1 VKRDRERLAMVNPA
15 VGPTFKCAAAKR
27 AVEKAICSD
36 EELVRLD
43 RDINTAYQSA
53 LAKVAA
59 AKAAALRQD
68 QRTFIAT
75 RDRMFGRPDYQLRKE
90 MERRHL
96 ELMEAG
102 R

>member
-1 VKRDRERLAMVNPA
+1 LNLRAP
-15 VGPTFKCAAAKR
+15 VGPTFSCTATKR

-43 RDINTAYQSA
+43 RDINAAYRSA
-53 LAKVAA
+53 LARLAG

-68 QRTFIAT
+68 QRTFIAA
-75 RDRMFGRPDYQLRKE
+75 RDRLFGRPDYQLRKE

-96 ELMEAG
+96 ELMDAA